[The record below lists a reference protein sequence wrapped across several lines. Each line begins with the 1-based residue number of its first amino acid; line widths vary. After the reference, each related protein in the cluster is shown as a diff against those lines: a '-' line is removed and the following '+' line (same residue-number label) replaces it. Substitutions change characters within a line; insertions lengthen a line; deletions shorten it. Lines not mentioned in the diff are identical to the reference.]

1 LGSSFTRQKNSGIK
15 TPRRLIVGSF
25 RHVVEA
31 AVSSAGKFLARGSTG
46 LGALGA
52 GPWTGC
58 TAVRC

>member
-1 LGSSFTRQKNSGIK
+1 
-15 TPRRLIVGSF
+15 
-25 RHVVEA
+25 
-31 AVSSAGKFLARGSTG
+31 VSSAGKFLARGSTG